1 MSEIKRIGVLTGG
14 GDCSGLN
21 AVVRA
26 VTLTAINKYG
36 CEVIGFKKGSYY
48 SFNSKNFFP
57 DILYGQNKESVNS
70 FFYGNTF
77 KEDLYGEYFL
87 EIKRR
92 GFLPSLT
99 HYSHF

>member
-36 CEVIGFKKGSYY
+36 CEVIGFKKGYA
-48 SFNSKNFFP
+48 
-57 DILYGQNKESVNS
+57 G
-70 FFYGNTF
+70 
-77 KEDLYGEYFL
+77 
-87 EIKRR
+87 
-92 GFLPSLT
+92 
-99 HYSHF
+99 

>member
-36 CEVIGFKKGSYY
+36 CEVIGFKRAM
-48 SFNSKNFFP
+48 P
-57 DILYGQNKESVNS
+57 DCMPTTTCSLRLK
-70 FFYGNTF
+70 T
-77 KEDLYGEYFL
+77 L
-87 EIKRR
+87 RR
-92 GFLPSLT
+92 F
-99 HYSHF
+99 

>member
-36 CEVIGFKKGSYY
+36 CEVIWLQKGLCRIIC
-48 SFNSKNFFP
+48 KQ
-57 DILYGQNKESVNS
+57 LYGA
-70 FFYGNTF
+70 Y
-77 KEDLYGEYFL
+77 
-87 EIKRR
+87 R
-92 GFLPSLT
+92 
-99 HYSHF
+99 

>member
-36 CEVIGFKKGSYY
+36 CEVQVSSSGKCLNTPVYGKCNLAIPQNGYVISGHGKGSDWILANLKKGKTVKPVGS
-48 SFNSKNFFP
+48 SIVVK
-57 DILYGQNKESVNS
+57 
-70 FFYGNTF
+70 
-77 KEDLYGEYFL
+77 
-87 EIKRR
+87 
-92 GFLPSLT
+92 
-99 HYSHF
+99 